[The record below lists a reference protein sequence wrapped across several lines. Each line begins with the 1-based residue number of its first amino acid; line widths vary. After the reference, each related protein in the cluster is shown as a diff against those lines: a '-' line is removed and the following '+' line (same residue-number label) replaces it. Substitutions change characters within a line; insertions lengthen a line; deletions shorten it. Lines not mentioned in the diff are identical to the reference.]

1 MDARNAELS
10 WDIEREIVLTRVFDA
25 PRELV
30 FKAWTDKDHISK
42 WFGPKGFSCTTH
54 EIDMRVGGSWRFDM
68 RGPDGKI
75 WPNLMVFLEVK
86 YPERLVFDHG
96 TGKDDDPDKFRV
108 IVTFDAQGDKKTI
121 VTLRQLHPTT
131 ARRKEV
137 IGFGAVELG
146 FQTLD
151 KLAEHLSA
159 LRG

>member
-1 MDARNAELS
+1 MDARNAEQS

-30 FKAWTDKDHISK
+30 FKAWTDKDHIGK
-42 WFGPKGFSCTTH
+42 WFGPKGFSCTTQ
-54 EIDMRVGGSWRFDM
+54 EIDIRAGGRWRFDM

-86 YPERLVFDHG
+86 YPEWLVYEHG
-96 TGKDDDPDKFRV
+96 TGQGDDPNKFRV
-108 IVTFDAQGDKKTI
+108 IITFDAQGEKKTI
-121 VTLRQLHPTT
+121 VTLRQLHPTA

-151 KLAEHLSA
+151 KLAEHLAA